1 MFFLLKIIIIIII
14 IIIIVIIIT
23 LLSRWDYYARGTFL
37 AAKLWRVFAFVAA
50 PRQKKTTA
58 FVHAVIPALRW
69 HADYFVSKQLKVIKV
84 FFTGRENH

>member
-23 LLSRWDYYARGTFL
+23 LRSRWDYYARGTFL

-50 PRQKKTTA
+50 PRQKKQQ
-58 FVHAVIPALRW
+58 H
-69 HADYFVSKQLKVIKV
+69 SSMQ
-84 FFTGRENH
+84 